1 MKDHPDAKARFEQL
15 TGRNWAQQNYGL
27 DACSDAAL
35 WQAATLHPSCIY
47 KLQAHMA
54 AVQMLLRLADE
65 KEFLCGD
72 DLLDLHR
79 ALLSQVHPQAGQF
92 RQQRATPLTP
102 GHEPTEAELVGAV
115 IDNALGWFQSESFAQ
130 MHEVEKS
137 ALMLIKL
144 LDVQPFDDANGR
156 TLRLFSNFFL
166 LKAGYAPAVIP
177 ANQASEYSLAVQRA
191 LRFDTQPIIDLI
203 ADATDRSLRWCL
215 GEPPAPPK
223 LKVLSH

>member
-1 MKDHPDAKARFEQL
+1 
-15 TGRNWAQQNYGL
+15 
-27 DACSDAAL
+27 
-35 WQAATLHPSCIY
+35 
-47 KLQAHMA
+47 MA
-54 AVQMLLRLADE
+54 
-65 KEFLCGD
+65 
-72 DLLDLHR
+72 
-79 ALLSQVHPQAGQF
+79 
-92 RQQRATPLTP
+92 P
-102 GHEPTEAELVGAV
+102 GHEPTEAELVGPV

-144 LDVQPFDDANGR
+144 LDVQPFDEANGR

-166 LKAGYAPAVIP
+166 LKAGYPPAIIP
-177 ANQASEYSLAVQRA
+177 ASQASEYALAVQSA
-191 LRFDTQPIIDLI
+191 LRFDTQPIIDVI